1 MEYLTELFCSAE
13 GLKLPTYNLVVLC
26 ATFGDTDWEIPV
38 AIKLGVPRT
47 HPDYRSKS
55 KLLKAIVD

>member
-38 AIKLGVPRT
+38 AIKLWVPKA
-47 HPDYRSKS
+47 HPNHQSKP